1 MATTTW
7 DYIETSMI
15 LLGTGGIRDS
25 IGERELAMI
34 RTPEVNELFSTMNP
48 GIGALSRSNNFIC
61 NDINDLLE
69 ILLTS
74 LHDCDVWEVIL
85 SHTSLGTLRFLKKVI
100 HCSEE
105 KIRS

>member
-1 MATTTW
+1 MATATY

-25 IGERELAMI
+25 FGERELAMI

-48 GIGALSRSNNFIC
+48 YIGALSRSNNFIC
-61 NDINDLLE
+61 KDINDLLE

-74 LHDCDVWEVIL
+74 LHDYDFQGLIFSIKALVSCV
-85 SHTSLGTLRFLKKVI
+85 S
-100 HCSEE
+100 
-105 KIRS
+105 